1 MLVRLRP
8 YVQLSAEKI
17 GEGEG
22 ASKIVI
28 AVCNVINNKCNNAS
42 VNVWFSIESSVLY
55 L

>member
-17 GEGEG
+17 GEG
-22 ASKIVI
+22 ASKIVM